1 MSCAFALSLITLHI
15 IIYVVNNI
23 CPYQLNEYEKSVG
36 DFMEVDSS
44 LLLFANFSDNT
55 VSC

>member
-15 IIYVVNNI
+15 NIYVVNNI
-23 CPYQLNEYEKSVG
+23 YPYQLNEYEKSVG